1 MISMIKATCFF
12 FYQIKCD
19 IIVVLLLL
27 LLHIQHT
34 SRVILN
40 FTNWKIYNFDK
51 LYKFLFLMLHMFT
64 MLWTVHNTTFARLEI
79 CNHQCKMWTFPFYVF
94 VVSLMMTIIIC
105 QKMVLALWNK
115 VFFFFWTEY
124 TAFLVTMW
132 TQQGWINLRQH
143 VGLTCHITGA

>member
-1 MISMIKATCFF
+1 MKLSMLLH

-19 IIVVLLLL
+19 IIIVLFLL

-64 MLWTVHNTTFARLEI
+64 ML
-79 CNHQCKMWTFPFYVF
+79 
-94 VVSLMMTIIIC
+94 
-105 QKMVLALWNK
+105 
-115 VFFFFWTEY
+115 
-124 TAFLVTMW
+124 
-132 TQQGWINLRQH
+132 
-143 VGLTCHITGA
+143 